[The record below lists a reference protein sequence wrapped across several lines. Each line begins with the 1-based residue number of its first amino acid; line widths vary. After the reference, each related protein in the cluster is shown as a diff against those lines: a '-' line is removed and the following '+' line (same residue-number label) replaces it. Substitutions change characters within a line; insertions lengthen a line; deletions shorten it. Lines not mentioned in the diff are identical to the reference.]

1 MKPFV
6 SNSKT
11 DTGGFARHPSC
22 RKPDRL
28 KFGESRTFRMDP
40 IYQNLKKRTREIVSQ
55 YPLPGFYRRFS
66 REAGYAVS
74 FLESNRSLITL
85 QRALS
90 GQLNENLGHGSEHAE
105 KVAIDAGTL
114 MMIEGQAAGYSRI
127 YIDRLILLAQAAGLL
142 HDICRVEQ
150 NHAQRGA
157 DKAREHL
164 AGYPLTDME
173 VNYICTAIYN
183 HEAFKET
190 LPLKTRAGSL
200 VSDCLYDA
208 DKFRWGS
215 DNFSFTLWDML
226 TFSKVPVPEF
236 VARYTD
242 GLKTLVKIRKT
253 FRTRTGKIYG
263 PRFIDTGLA
272 IGKQLQTVMETEFN
286 LM

>member
-1 MKPFV
+1 
-6 SNSKT
+6 
-11 DTGGFARHPSC
+11 
-22 RKPDRL
+22 
-28 KFGESRTFRMDP
+28 MDP
-40 IYQNLKKRTREIVSQ
+40 IYSNLKKRTREIVSQ

-66 REAGYAVS
+66 READYAIS
-74 FLESNRSLITL
+74 YLATNRSLLDL
-85 QRALS
+85 QNALS
-90 GQLNENLGHGSEHAE
+90 GQLNENLGHGFKHAE

-114 MMIEGQAAGYSRI
+114 MMVEGRAAGYSRI
-127 YIDRLILLAQAAGLL
+127 YTDRLIMLAQAAALL
-142 HDICRVEQ
+142 HDICRIEE

-164 AGYPLTDME
+164 AGYRLTDME
-173 VNYICTAIYN
+173 VNHICTAIYN

-236 VARYTD
+236 AARYSD
-242 GLKTLVKIRKT
+242 GLKTLVKIRET
-253 FRTRTGKIYG
+253 FRTRTGKKYG
-263 PRFIDTGLA
+263 PRFIDTGIA
-272 IGKQLQTVMETEFN
+272 IGRQLQWVMETEFN
-286 LM
+286 LI